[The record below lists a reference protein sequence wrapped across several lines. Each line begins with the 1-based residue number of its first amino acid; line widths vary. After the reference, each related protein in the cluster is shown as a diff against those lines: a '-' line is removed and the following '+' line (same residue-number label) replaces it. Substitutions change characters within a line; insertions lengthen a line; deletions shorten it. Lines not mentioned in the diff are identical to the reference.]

1 MAIALGGFLPATA
14 LAESRYV
21 AKGGSNSSA
30 CTSAA
35 SPCLTVQYAVEQAA
49 AGDTVQIGQGDFYE
63 SVVANVPLNFVGMG
77 AGQVGG
83 FPAKTQIRG
92 LNGSFSS
99 GSPGLQL
106 KAGGSID
113 SLRVEGGAGASVG
126 TFGEP
131 GGDALDYTSTS
142 ATPSTLQLEN
152 AVLLGGKGGKGT
164 EGFESSGGDAIDVE
178 GGLGAVALS
187 ATHSQFRGG
196 TGFGGGGALWV
207 SGPAA
212 EAHLSDSQI
221 LNEGIF
227 SVAVYGYGGAQIT
240 FDDVDADAGGPLAAT
255 SEGSLTIRR
264 SRLHSV
270 SGSVYASTSAN
281 ENPRIRIVDSLL
293 VSDTGLALYVEST
306 EGGTA
311 AAEVLGSTLIGNS
324 LAAVEAVRTESGGP
338 AGVTLRNTI
347 VYVTQ
352 RLAPLFLPVDLKA
365 NGGQIV
371 ADYSSFSTR
380 TEENGGSVSAPGSA
394 HNVAGDPGF
403 MDGAHG
409 VYILGNTSPLIDRG
423 DPGIVAPGELDLLSA
438 PRSLDG
444 NRDCVAA
451 PDIGAFEVTG
461 QSATCPAVG
470 NAKPVV
476 SDFGMTNRVFAPVG
490 GAKGA
495 KGRPVL
501 SSGRGV
507 KHGTE
512 FTYSMSEPAQV
523 TISIERKRHR
533 RMRKLASLTAKKQ
546 AGKQSTRFSGRLH
559 GKPLKPG
566 SYRATIFATDSSGL
580 SSDPH
585 RVTFRVVRG

>member
-1 MAIALGGFLPATA
+1 MVTIALGGFLPATA
-14 LAESRYV
+14 LAETRYV
-21 AKGGSNSSA
+21 AKGGSNSTA

-35 SPCLTVQYAVEQAA
+35 TPCLTVQYAVEQAA
-49 AGDTVQIGQGDFYE
+49 AGDTVQIGPGDFYE
-63 SVVANVPLNFVGMG
+63 SVVANVPLNFVGTG
-77 AGQVGG
+77 AGQIGS

-92 LNGSFSS
+92 LNGSSSS

-106 KAGGSID
+106 KAGGSIE

-126 TFGEP
+126 TFGES
-131 GGDALDYTSTS
+131 GGDALDYTSAS

-164 EGFESSGGDAIDVE
+164 GGFEGSGGDAINVD
-178 GGLGAVALS
+178 GGPGAVALS

-227 SVAVYGYGGAQIT
+227 SGAVFGYGGAQIT
-240 FDDVDADAGGPLAAT
+240 LDDVEAEAGGPLAAT
-255 SEGSLTIRR
+255 YEGSLTIRR
-264 SRLHSV
+264 SRLHSI
-270 SGSVYASTSAN
+270 SESVYAATSAN
-281 ENPRIRIVDSLL
+281 ENPRIQIVDSLL
-293 VSDTGLALYVEST
+293 VSDTGLALSVEST

-311 AAEVLGSTLIGNS
+311 AAEVLGSTLIGNY

-338 AGVTLRNTI
+338 ASVILRNTI

-352 RLAPLFLPVDLKA
+352 RLTPFFPPVDLKA

-380 TEENGGSVSAPGSA
+380 TEENGGSISAPGSA

-403 MDGAHG
+403 VDGAHG
-409 VYILGNTSPLIDRG
+409 IYILGNTSPLIDRG

-461 QSATCPAVG
+461 QSVAC

-476 SDFGMTNRVFAPVG
+476 SGFGMTNRVFAPVG

-533 RMRKLASLTAKKQ
+533 RMRKLGSLTAKKQ

-566 SYRATIFATDSSGL
+566 SYRATILAIDSSGL
-580 SSDPH
+580 SSAPH

>member
-1 MAIALGGFLPATA
+1 MVTIALGGFLPATA
-14 LAESRYV
+14 LAETRYV

-30 CTSAA
+30 CASAA
-35 SPCLTVQYAVEQAA
+35 TPCLTVQYAVEQAV
-49 AGDTVQIGQGDFYE
+49 AGDTVQIGSGDFYE
-63 SVVANVPLNFVGMG
+63 SVVANVPLNFVGTG
-77 AGQVGG
+77 AGQIGA
-83 FPAKTQIRG
+83 FQAKTQIRG
-92 LNGSFSS
+92 LNGSSGS

-106 KAGGSID
+106 KAGGSIE

-126 TFGEP
+126 TFGES

-164 EGFESSGGDAIDVE
+164 EGFEGTGGDAINVD
-178 GGLGAVALS
+178 GGPGAVALS
-187 ATHSQFRGG
+187 ATHSQLRGG

-227 SVAVYGYGGAQIT
+227 SGAVFGYGGAQIT
-240 FDDVDADAGGPLAAT
+240 LDDVEAEAGGPLAAT
-255 SEGSLTIRR
+255 YEGSLTIRR

-270 SGSVYASTSAN
+270 GESVYAATSAN
-281 ENPRIRIVDSLL
+281 ENPRIQIVDSLL
-293 VSDTGLALYVEST
+293 VSDTSLALSVEST

-311 AAEVLGSTLIGNS
+311 AAEVLGSTLIGNY

-338 AGVTLRNTI
+338 ASVTLRNTI

-352 RLAPLFLPVDLKA
+352 RLAPFLPPVDLKA
-365 NGGQIV
+365 NGGQVV

-394 HNVAGDPGF
+394 HNVPGDPGF
-403 MDGAHG
+403 IDGAHG
-409 VYILGNTSPLIDRG
+409 IYILGNTSPLIDRG
-423 DPGIVAPGELDLLSA
+423 DLGIVAPGELDLLGA

-451 PDIGAFEVTG
+451 PDFGAFEVTG
-461 QSATCPAVG
+461 QSAAC

-476 SDFGMTNRVFAPVG
+476 SGFGMTNRVFAPVG
-490 GAKGA
+490 GGKGA
-495 KGRPVL
+495 KGRPAR
-501 SSGRGV
+501 SSDRRV
-507 KHGTE
+507 KHGTK
-512 FTYSMSEPAQV
+512 FTYSLSEPAQV
-523 TISIERKRHR
+523 TISIERKHHR
-533 RMRKLASLTAKKQ
+533 AMRKLGSLAAKKH
-546 AGKQSTRFSGRLH
+546 AGKQSMRFSGRLR

-566 SYRATIFATDSSGL
+566 SYRATIVATNSSGL
-580 SSDPH
+580 PSDPH